1 MKGRAVKLFTVTERD
16 IKNIVSRSLMD
27 EESKEHFLNL
37 AAGCH
42 DSLTNYTYGVLT
54 NYADNYQSLVDAP
67 LSVEEYNSIYQR
79 FERLDAFL
87 SSGDTYDGLDVRLVY
102 PMDTA
107 VSYACEIS
115 DGFSSFLYDD
125 MYNLMSGIEEAE
137 ISGTEYDTGEEEDKE
152 YVLANDRIVDR
163 LETVTDMTKYIVS
176 EIESIVLP
184 MRQPE
189 VGVPVFFTMKENN
202 LLIFLG

>member
-1 MKGRAVKLFTVTERD
+1 MKMFRVTERD
-16 IKNIVSRSLMD
+16 ILDIVKRSLID
-27 EESKEHFLNL
+27 DDSKDHFLKL

-42 DSLTNYTYGVLT
+42 DGLANYTYGVLT
-54 NYADNYQSLVDAP
+54 NYAENYQSLVDAP
-67 LSVEEYNSIYQR
+67 LTIEEYNSIYER
-79 FERLDAFL
+79 FEQLDSFL
-87 SSGDTYDGLDVRLVY
+87 SSDKTYEGLDVRLVY
-102 PMDTA
+102 PMDTV
-107 VSYACEIS
+107 VSHVCEIS

-125 MYNLMSGIEEAE
+125 MFNLMSEIAETE
-137 ISGTEYDTGEEEDKE
+137 ISNAEYETEEEGDKE

-163 LETVTDMTKYIVS
+163 LETVADMTKYIVS